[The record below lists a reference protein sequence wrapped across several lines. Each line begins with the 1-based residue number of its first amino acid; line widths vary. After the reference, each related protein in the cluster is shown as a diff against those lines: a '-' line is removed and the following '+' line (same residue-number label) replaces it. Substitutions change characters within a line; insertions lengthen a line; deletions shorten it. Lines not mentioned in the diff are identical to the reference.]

1 VILSRALAKDADMNR
16 LRIAHIILSRG
27 FAGSERATAEM
38 CNAHC
43 EKHDVL
49 LIIKKGHANSAG
61 VTIRQWIDPRV
72 KIVEVGNWF
81 PRAGIARALEEFGA
95 QVVHG
100 HLRRSTKMLARIK
113 PRAATLV
120 TLHISV
126 NGPHFA
132 DMDGIVCIARWQHE
146 GIPRDYRGRVFD
158 INLAYIPHRRLPP
171 EEVQRLRAELGVKP
185 DEFLVGGVGRL
196 ARSKGLDTLIEA
208 WKAAGLEKSKLVI
221 LGEGRE
227 RPRLERLCA
236 PGISLPGFVKN
247 AKDYYQV
254 FDVFVCP
261 SRREPLPYVLL
272 EALDAGVPIIASTAL
287 GNAELLE
294 KYPGDLFTIEDVN
307 ALAAL
312 LRAHRANPKPKSP
325 VPLPAFAM
333 QTIADEYEAA
343 YREVIARKAGTFAAT
358 EAAEPGRRAPS

>member
-1 VILSRALAKDADMNR
+1 MSR

-27 FAGSERATAEM
+27 FAGSERATVEM

-49 LIIKKGHANSAG
+49 LIIKKGHANAAG
-61 VTIRQWIDPRV
+61 VTIRQYVDPRV

-81 PRAGIARALEEFGA
+81 PKAGIAKALEEFDA

-100 HLRRSTKMLARIK
+100 HLRKSTKMLAKIK
-113 PRAATLV
+113 PRAATIV

-132 DMDGIVCIARWQHE
+132 DMDGIVCIARWQHD
-146 GIPRDYRGRVFD
+146 GIPKDYKGIVFD
-158 INLAYIPHRRLPP
+158 INLAYMPHRRLPP
-171 EEVQRLRAELGVKP
+171 EEIQKLRADLGVKP
-185 DEFLVGGVGRL
+185 NEFLVGGVGRL
-196 ARSKGLDTLIEA
+196 ARSKGMDTLIDA
-208 WKAAGLEKSKLVI
+208 FKVAQLPDAKLVI
-221 LGEGRE
+221 VGEGRE
-227 RPRLERLCA
+227 RPRLEKRLA
-236 PGISLPGFVKN
+236 PGISLPGFYKN
-247 AKDYYQV
+247 AKDYYQT

-294 KYPGDLFTIEDVN
+294 KYPGDLFPIEDVTT
-307 ALAAL
+307 LAAL
-312 LRAHRANPKPKSP
+312 LRAHRENPKPKSP
-325 VPLPAFAM
+325 LPLPDFGM
-333 QTIADEYEAA
+333 QAIADRYEEA
-343 YREVIARKAGTFAAT
+343 YREVIRHKAAT
-358 EAAEPGRRAPS
+358 TAAASR

>member
-1 VILSRALAKDADMNR
+1 MSR

-49 LIIKKGHANSAG
+49 LIIRKGHANSAG
-61 VTIRQWIDPRV
+61 VTIRQWVDPRV

-81 PRAGIARALEEFGA
+81 PRSGIAQALEEFDA

-100 HLRRSTKMLARIK
+100 HLRKSTRMLAKIK
-113 PRAATLV
+113 PKAATLV

-132 DMDGIVCIARWQHE
+132 DLDGIVCIARWQHE
-146 GIPRDYRGRVFD
+146 GIPKNYRGLVFD
-158 INLAYIPHRRLPP
+158 INLAYLPHRRLPQ
-171 EEVQRLRAELGVKP
+171 EEIQKLRADLGVKP
-185 DEFLVGGVGRL
+185 EEFFVGGVGRL
-196 ARSKGLDTLIEA
+196 ARSKGMDTLIEA
-208 WKAAGLEKSKLVI
+208 FRVARLPASKLVI
-221 LGEGRE
+221 IGEGRE
-227 RPRLERLCA
+227 RPRLEKLLA
-236 PGISLPGFVKN
+236 PGISLPGFYKN
-247 AKDYYQV
+247 AKDYYQA

-294 KYPGDLFTIEDVN
+294 KYPGDLFPIEDVN
-307 ALAAL
+307 TLAAL
-312 LRAHRANPKPKSP
+312 LRAHRESPKPKSP
-325 VPLPAFAM
+325 MLLPDFGM
-333 QTIADEYEAA
+333 QAIADQYEAA
-343 YREVIARKAGTFAAT
+343 YREVIRHKASAPARS
-358 EAAEPGRRAPS
+358 PQIR